1 MNNILNDIEELKQ
14 DIINTD
20 EYKEYKKSEEL
31 LNNNS
36 EVKSLIK
43 EITVIQKELVRKNNK
58 DYDLDNRLTELYDK
72 LNNIDEYKKYID
84 SSKNLNILI
93 SNIQKDFEYY
103 FNSLIK

>member
-20 EYKEYKKSEEL
+20 EYKEYKKCEKLLDNHSEI
-31 LNNNS
+31 
-36 EVKSLIK
+36 KSLIK
-43 EITVIQKELVRKNNK
+43 EITNTQKKLVRINNK
-58 DYDLDNRLTELYDK
+58 DYDLDNKINDLYDK

-84 SSKNLNILI
+84 SSKKLNILI
-93 SNIQKDFEYY
+93 SNIQKEFEDY